1 MLFGGVG
8 VAAWMFAMLLA
19 AGVAFEALPAVWGE
33 AVFDE
38 VRAGAVWAGERCRDR
53 DCHDLNILT

>member
-1 MLFGGVG
+1 
-8 VAAWMFAMLLA
+8 MFAMLLA